1 MLMKLYQPLE
11 CFMEQVPIYRET
23 PSLVSLVDT
32 HKDVLASMVKLLK
45 KQQTVSD
52 VFVANYDDETFPQLI
67 AVNQTGAKLAHIK
80 LSEVVLKDQNQAL
93 IYLDSPEF
101 LDASGNT
108 H

>member
-1 MLMKLYQPLE
+1 MKLYQPLE

-32 HKDVLASMVKLLK
+32 HKDVLVSMVKLLK

-101 LDASGNT
+101 LDASENT